1 MPFAFRPISFRAL
14 ALLVLLALYLVL
26 LATIHAHA
34 QTTQVTPAVTIPSI
48 TIPWGDW
55 ATALLNALGAL
66 LTAVLTYAVGRY
78 APALATT
85 FLSSTAISNAV
96 NYGLGAVE
104 GAVQGKTLTVN
115 TTNSVLGAAEAYL
128 VAHAPLAA
136 KSLGGMIR
144 PAILAE
150 LSKLGIVPPEA
161 SAVTTGAVVP
171 GK

>member
-1 MPFAFRPISFRAL
+1 MDTHSRKAAAFRVAFAVAAL
-14 ALLVLLALYLVL
+14 SASVVFAWAQS
-26 LATIHAHA
+26 AT
-34 QTTQVTPAVTIPSI
+34 TPAVTIPSV

-136 KSLGGMIR
+136 KSLGDMIR

>member
-1 MPFAFRPISFRAL
+1 MRPVSKIEMAAL
-14 ALLVLLALYLVL
+14 AVAI
-26 LATIHAHA
+26 LATGVDLAWA
-34 QTTQVTPAVTIPSI
+34 QVTQVTPVVTIPSV

>member
-1 MPFAFRPISFRAL
+1 MRPVSKIEMAAL
-14 ALLVLLALYLVL
+14 AVAI
-26 LATIHAHA
+26 LATGVDLAWA
-34 QTTQVTPAVTIPSI
+34 QVTQVTPVVTIPSV

-115 TTNSVLGAAEAYL
+115 TTNSVLSAAEAYL